1 MFPLPLGALMRNL
14 KKKVPAFQLFFSLVQ
29 ILFLGFLL
37 GSRVSLAERQLCLTQ
52 LEAIFS
58 AERPQWTQLN
68 FSGSLVDFQLT
79 KNVYRALRIL
89 ELENAF
95 APVAKLISLAD
106 LFNKKD
112 PRLKALG
119 KFKKLEKREY
129 SLELSKTVKKTFEV
143 FEFQLGKNNFIQI
156 KLPIEGDFVNVSSG
170 LFGDTWDLLLKN
182 NFKEVE
188 HEGRT
193 VIALLP
199 DLDPTQGPW
208 VESFDEIAK
217 DPRRFMIPTYSV
229 QRISVSQLTSIMA
242 LLKKLGATSDMNFQ
256 LWREKTSVFEIEEN
270 LMNLRFL
277 GARDMSPL
285 SRVFARSKVSNKFD
299 VEDGDRLVLRV
310 SQSPLKI
317 WFKNSDG
324 KAIVFELNQNGK
336 GLRRIYFN
344 PTLYSVGPHKG
355 KLKSFDGSL
364 TFWRGKPVSEE
375 GRLDLNS
382 LSGWIHDLDITLRK
396 AEQFNQTD

>member
-1 MFPLPLGALMRNL
+1 MRNL
-14 KKKVPAFQLFFSLVQ
+14 KKKVPAFRLFFTFLQ

-37 GSRVSLAERQLCLTQ
+37 GPRVSLAERQLCLTQ
-52 LEAIFS
+52 LEAIFNT
-58 AERPQWTQLN
+58 ERPQWTQLN

-129 SLELSKTVKKTFEV
+129 SLELSKTVKKTIEV
-143 FEFQLGKNNFIQI
+143 FEFQLGKGNFLQI
-156 KLPIEGDFVNVSSG
+156 KLPIEGDYVHVSSG
-170 LFGDTWDLLLKN
+170 PFGDTWDILLKN

-217 DPRRFMIPTYSV
+217 DPRRFMIPTHSV

-270 LMNLRFL
+270 LLNLRFL

-285 SRVFARSKVSNKFD
+285 SRVFERSKLSNEFD
-299 VEDGDRLVLRV
+299 VEDGDKLVLRV

-355 KLKSFDGSL
+355 KLKSFDGAL
-364 TFWRGKPVSEE
+364 TFWRGKPASEE

-396 AEQFNQTD
+396 AEQLNQTD